1 MFIRLFGHI
10 LIALGGT
17 VLLYLFLRL
26 EGDQLLY
33 SWLIFIA
40 VIATD
45 DYLIVVPATT
55 PQKDEDILEYFDRV
69 EYDDYTQ

>member
-17 VLLYLFLRL
+17 VLLYLFTGLL
-26 EGDQLLY
+26 GDKLLY
-33 SWLIFIA
+33 AWLIFIA

-45 DYLIVVPATT
+45 DYLIVVPANK
-55 PQKDEDILEYFDRV
+55 PQKETDILDYFERV
-69 EYDDYTQ
+69 DYEDYS

>member
-10 LIALGGT
+10 VIALGGT

-45 DYLIVVPATT
+45 DYLIVVPATK
-55 PQKDEDILEYFDRV
+55 PQKDADILDYFDKV
-69 EYDDYTQ
+69 DYEDYT